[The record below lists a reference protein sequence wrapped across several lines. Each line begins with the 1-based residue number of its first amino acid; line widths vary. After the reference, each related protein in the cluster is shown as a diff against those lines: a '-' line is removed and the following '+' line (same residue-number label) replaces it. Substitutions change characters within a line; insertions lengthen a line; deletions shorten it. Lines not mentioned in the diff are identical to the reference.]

1 MKKLWSRRPSPAMI
15 VAILALSVSV
25 AGTAVAAGV
34 FSKQEKKVIKKLANK
49 KITKR
54 AGGLSVARADFA
66 ENVLAATV
74 NAGDTCNISNQTGGI
89 SAALVGT
96 SPGPT
101 AFCDVT
107 FPRSVEN
114 CSVGATPL
122 HPLQDISGM
131 ASTRYL
137 GGAKVR
143 VTRVNGANNFQ
154 AAGLFSIFA
163 VCPA

>member
-1 MKKLWSRRPSPAMI
+1 MKLRGRRPSPAMI
-15 VAILALSVSV
+15 VAVLALSVSV

-54 AGGLSVARADFA
+54 AGGLNVASADFA
-66 ENVLAATV
+66 NNVLAATV
-74 NAGDTCNISNQTGGI
+74 NAGNTCDITKQTGGI
-89 SAALVGT
+89 TAAFVGPDGADT
-96 SPGPT
+96 
-101 AFCDVT
+101 CDVT

-122 HPLQDISGM
+122 HPFQDISGM
-131 ASTRYL
+131 ASIRYL
-137 GGAKVR
+137 GGAKVK

-154 AAGLFSIFA
+154 DAGLFSIFA

>member
-1 MKKLWSRRPSPAMI
+1 MKKLGIRRPSAAMI
-15 VAILALSVSV
+15 VALAALCFALV
-25 AGTAVAAGV
+25 GTGLAASALTGAQK
-34 FSKQEKKVIKKLANK
+34 KQVRKIINK
-49 KITKR
+49 KSGK
-54 AGGLSVARADFA
+54 LHVASAN
-66 ENVLAATV
+66 NVLAATV
-74 NAGDTCNISNQTGGI
+74 NAGDTCAISKQTGGI

-96 SPGPT
+96 TPGPT

-107 FPRSVEN
+107 FPRSVDN

-137 GGAKVR
+137 GGAVVR

-154 AAGLFSIFA
+154 AAGLFTIFA
-163 VCPA
+163 ICPA

>member
-1 MKKLWSRRPSPAMI
+1 MKKLGIRRPSAAMI
-15 VAILALSVSV
+15 VAIVALCFALVGTGLATSSLT
-25 AGTAVAAGV
+25 GH
-34 FSKQEKKVIKKLANK
+34 EKKQVRKIINK
-49 KITKR
+49 K
-54 AGGLSVARADFA
+54 AGKLHVASAN
-66 ENVLAATV
+66 NVLAATV
-74 NAGDTCNISNQTGGI
+74 NAGDTCAISKQTGGI

-96 SPGPT
+96 TPGPT

-107 FPRSVEN
+107 FPRSVDN

-137 GGAKVR
+137 GGAVVR

-154 AAGLFSIFA
+154 AAGLFTIFA
-163 VCPA
+163 ICPA